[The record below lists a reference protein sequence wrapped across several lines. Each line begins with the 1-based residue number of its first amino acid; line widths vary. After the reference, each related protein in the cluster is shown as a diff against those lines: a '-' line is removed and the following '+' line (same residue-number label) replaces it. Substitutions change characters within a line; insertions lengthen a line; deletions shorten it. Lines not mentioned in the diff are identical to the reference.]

1 MKFLISLI
9 VIIVSSM
16 TQVMSQDSN
25 LQTIIVKVVNFKSD
39 NGKAL
44 VALYNSEATFLGKG
58 YKSTKSVI
66 DNKTCTVT
74 FTNVPQGIYAISLF
88 HDVNDNNKM
97 DTNFIGIPKEDY
109 ACSNNAKGFMGEP
122 KWKDAQF
129 EVKNETLTLTIKI

>member
-109 ACSNNAKGFMGEP
+109 ACSNNAKGFMGAP